1 MAAFAAFAFV
11 ACSSDSDSGN
21 SGSQAA
27 DTPDTDTKLEI
38 TSDGIK
44 SDGTLL
50 SKTAEVQV
58 ISASTTITGAAYT
71 NNYTEVFPADRTVT
85 LSPFIMGKYQVT
97 QELYEKVMT
106 GQKVTVSGTEYALDA
121 SPSYCTASST
131 SYVLADGETAKY
143 RPVENVT
150 WYDAVY
156 FCNALSEN
164 LGLTKAYTIEVTTVS
179 ATTDG
184 HITAATVTPVANA
197 NGYRLPTEAE
207 WEFTARGGNTSAEAW
222 NYLFSGADTGK
233 KSTEENAG
241 AATYSDS
248 KNTGLDT
255 VGWYYYNLGGTTAD
269 TALSSSSAGY
279 GTHEV
284 GKKAANALG
293 IYDMS
298 GNVWEWCYDW
308 YDTITAEENGVTDP
322 SGAASGS
329 YRVFRGGSWYDDADL
344 ASVSSRGGDAPSGRR
359 ILLGLPPLS
368 LRFVTPL
375 VKKPIARRRKQ
386 AVASDRARAI
396 GILQKIKK
404 ISHTRKCLFKSRVSG
419 IFFVTKTRGY
429 ATLF

>member
-207 WEFTARGGNTSAEAW
+207 WEFAARGGDTSKEAW
-222 NYLFSGADTGK
+222 NYLFSGSATGK
-233 KSTEENAG
+233 KSTEDNAE
-241 AATYSDS
+241 AATYTDS

-298 GNVWEWCYDW
+298 GNVREWCYDW
-308 YDTITAEENGVTDP
+308 YGTVSAETVTAP
-322 SGAASGS
+322 AGAASGS
-329 YRVFRGGSWYDDADL
+329 DRVSRGGSWFADCDL
-344 ASVSSRGGDAPSGRR
+344 VQQSGQLRVGFLPEQLQPVQR
-359 ILLGLPPLS
+359 ELQLGLPPLS
-368 LRFVTPL
+368 LRFITPL
-375 VKKPIARRRKQ
+375 VKKPIARRRELSGSERPSKGNRKT
-386 AVASDRARAI
+386 S
-396 GILQKIKK
+396 KK
-404 ISHTRKCLFKSRVSG
+404 TKKLHMQENVCLNP
-419 IFFVTKTRGY
+419 
-429 ATLF
+429 A